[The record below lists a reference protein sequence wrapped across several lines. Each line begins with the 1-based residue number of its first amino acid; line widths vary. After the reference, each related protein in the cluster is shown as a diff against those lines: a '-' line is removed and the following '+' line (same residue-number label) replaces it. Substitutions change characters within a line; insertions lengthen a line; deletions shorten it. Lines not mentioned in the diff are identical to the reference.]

1 LRKFQRSP
9 DAPDSF
15 LKELL
20 KRMLEHLKAHLTGKV
35 VILGIGNT
43 LRGDDAV
50 GSLFAQHLRGKVP
63 YLVYDAGE
71 SPENYLGK
79 IVKDE
84 PNNIIIIDA
93 VDFGG
98 KPGEFR
104 VAEADEIKTTNL
116 FSTHNASISL
126 TINYLQNNLKADIIM
141 LIIQPKSIAFGE
153 NLSPEITET
162 LNKLEN
168 WINETAEE
176 KG

>member
-1 LRKFQRSP
+1 MIL
-9 DAPDSF
+9 A
-15 LKELL
+15 
-20 KRMLEHLKAHLTGKV
+20 HLKAHLKGRV

-43 LRGDDAV
+43 LRSDDGV
-50 GSLFAQHLRGKVP
+50 GSLLASRIKDKVP
-63 YLVYDAGE
+63 YMVYDVGE

-79 IVKDE
+79 IVKDK
-84 PNNIIIIDA
+84 PDNIVIIDA

-104 VAEADEIKTTNL
+104 VLEAVDIKTANL

-126 TINYLQNNLKADIIM
+126 AINYLKNNLKADIII

-162 LNKLEN
+162 LSNLEN
-168 WINETAEE
+168 WFDEAGKE
-176 KG
+176 KK